1 MSSNSA
7 KAQKLIHD
15 LTLFYVKENYENY
28 LKEKNI
34 TKIEDSKI
42 DSVINELYSERKQH
56 LKAFITQS
64 MKEIMKDDYI
74 GDLFINNILIDIFR
88 DDTICK
94 NRIILEIKE
103 YQKNL

>member
-15 LTLFYVKENYENY
+15 LTLFYVKQNYENY
-28 LKEKNI
+28 LKERNI

-56 LKAFITQS
+56 LKGFITQS
-64 MKEIMKDDYI
+64 MKEIMKDDYV
-74 GDLFINNILIDIFR
+74 GDIFINNILIDIFR

>member
-15 LTLFYVKENYENY
+15 LTLFYVKQNYENY
-28 LKEKNI
+28 LKEQNI
-34 TKIEDSKI
+34 SKI
-42 DSVINELYSERKQH
+42 DESRLDSVISELYSERKQH
-56 LKAFITQS
+56 LKGFITQT
-64 MKEIMKDDYI
+64 MKEIMKDEYV

>member
-1 MSSNSA
+1 MSTNSA

-15 LTLFYVKENYENY
+15 LTLFYVKQNYENY
-28 LKEKNI
+28 LKENNI
-34 TKIEDSKI
+34 TKIEESKLE
-42 DSVINELYSERKQH
+42 SVINTLYTDRKQH
-56 LKAFITQS
+56 LKGFITQS
-64 MKEIMKDDYI
+64 MKEIMKEDYI

-103 YQKNL
+103 YQKNI

>member
-1 MSSNSA
+1 MSTNSA

-15 LTLFYVKENYENY
+15 LTLFYVKQNYENY
-28 LKEKNI
+28 LAENNI
-34 TKIEDSKI
+34 QKIADDRI
-42 DSVINELYSERKQH
+42 DSIIGELYSSRKTH
-56 LKAFITQS
+56 LKGFITES
-64 MKEIMKDDYI
+64 MKQIMKDDYC

-88 DDTICK
+88 DDAICK

>member
-15 LTLFYVKENYENY
+15 LTLFYVKQNYENY
-28 LKEKNI
+28 LKEKDI

-42 DSVINELYSERKQH
+42 DSVINELYNERKQH
-56 LKAFITQS
+56 LKGFIVQS